1 MKNTKVC
8 PRRIVEYES
17 LEQMLGDVD
26 RLVAARATTTGNWTI
41 AQILEHLATAIDKSV
56 DGFGF
61 RASWHMRLMAK
72 LMKPRFLRKKMPAGF
87 KLPPRAA
94 KVLEPNEE
102 DLAAAQEHIHSA
114 VGRFHA
120 ATKLQPHPWLG
131 NLSRAEYNLLHLRH
145 CELHMSF
152 IANP

>member
-1 MKNTKVC
+1 MKNTKQC
-8 PRRIVEYES
+8 PRREVHYVS

-26 RLVAARATTTGNWTI
+26 RLARSNAPTTGNWSM
-41 AQILEHLATAIDKSV
+41 AQIFEHLATTIDKSV
-56 DGFGF
+56 DGFGIM
-61 RASWHMRLMAK
+61 APWPMRVVGK
-72 LMKPRFLRKKMPAGF
+72 FFKQRFLHKPMSAGF

-94 KVLEPNEE
+94 AVLVPGEQE
-102 DLAAAQEHIHSA
+102 LTAAQEHIHSA

-120 ATKLQPHPWLG
+120 ATKVHPHPVLETLTRDEW
-131 NLSRAEYNLLHLRH
+131 NLLHLRH